1 MQKKKSEAV
10 FVKKKLI
17 YGIFIIF
24 ICCYCFL
31 SCAIVRTKEEENLLL
46 YGEMYGEAEKGE
58 GEGSVLR
65 VECAPVKKIYNGLS
79 AEEYIERQ
87 NGFVPVVMIENS
99 SKGYKI
105 LLEIGQSYKMKTGDC
120 LFLGNREEMEIVELG
135 GEGEVGKA
143 RRERIEQGEKEK
155 KENDIFIKYDG
166 RKEIFLCRSGRNK
179 LYISYF

>member
-31 SCAIVRTKEEENLLL
+31 SCAIARTGEEENLSL
-46 YGEMYGEAEKGE
+46 YGELYGEAEKGE
-58 GEGSVLR
+58 GKGSTLR
-65 VECAPVKKIYNGLS
+65 VECSPVKKIYNGLS

-87 NGFVPVVMIENS
+87 NGFVPVVMIENN

-120 LFLGNREEMEIVELG
+120 LFLGNREEMEIVEMG
-135 GEGEVGKA
+135 VGGEVGKT
-143 RRERIEQGEKEK
+143 
-155 KENDIFIKYDG
+155 D

>member
-1 MQKKKSEAV
+1 MQKKNLEAV

-31 SCAIVRTKEEENLLL
+31 SCAIARTREEENLSL
-46 YGEMYGEAEKGE
+46 YGEMRGEAEKGVD
-58 GEGSVLR
+58 EGSILR

-87 NGFVPVVMIENS
+87 NGFFPVVMIENS
-99 SKGYKI
+99 SQGYKI

-120 LFLGNREEMEIVELG
+120 LFLGNREEMEIVEMG
-135 GEGEVGKA
+135 FGGEVGKT
-143 RRERIEQGEKEK
+143 
-155 KENDIFIKYDG
+155 D

-179 LYISYF
+179 LYISYK